1 MHEFVVPRSI
11 PIVFAIVAVCLLV
24 RKSESSYSRF
34 GGGSRAAYRRA
45 MVERK
50 DVEAALEARRELGK
64 EYEPDIVDAMVEK
77 IERRLDERLGERRQP
92 AVRSH
97 YHETRLA
104 LGSMGIGIGVTA
116 VANSNAHGVGGVVIS
131 IIAWIAIAVINV
143 AYALRR

>member
-1 MHEFVVPRSI
+1 M
-11 PIVFAIVAVCLLV
+11 
-24 RKSESSYSRF
+24 
-34 GGGSRAAYRRA
+34 
-45 MVERK
+45 
-50 DVEAALEARRELGK
+50 
-64 EYEPDIVDAMVEK
+64 
-77 IERRLDERLGERRQP
+77 
-92 AVRSH
+92 RSH

>member
-1 MHEFVVPRSI
+1 
-11 PIVFAIVAVCLLV
+11 
-24 RKSESSYSRF
+24 
-34 GGGSRAAYRRA
+34 

-50 DVEAALEARRELGK
+50 EVEAALAARHELGR
-64 EYEPDIVDAMVEK
+64 EYEPEIVDAMVEK
-77 IERRLDERLGERRQP
+77 IEKRLEERLRERRQP
-92 AVRSH
+92 APRQH

-131 IIAWIAIAVINV
+131 IIAWIAIAIVNV